1 MIVPF
6 GHILVLAAVL
16 FTLGAVCAC
25 TRRNLIMVVIGV
37 EIMLNAAGLA
47 FVGGSLRWQQLPGQA
62 FVVFLLAIAAA
73 EVAVGLAL
81 TYYSFRRTGSLD
93 PDHYDELR
101 G

>member
-6 GHILVLAAVL
+6 GHVLTLASVL
-16 FTLGAVCAC
+16 FVLGAVCAC
-25 TRRNLIMVVIGV
+25 TRRNLILVVIGV

-47 FVGGSLRWQQLPGQA
+47 FAGGSLRWQDLQGQA
-62 FVVFLLAIAAA
+62 FVIFVLAIAAA

-81 TYYSFRRTGSLD
+81 ILYCHRRTGSLD
-93 PDHYDELR
+93 PDHYGRLK